1 MRAEQKVVRE
11 WVDEQAAQQSEVAT
25 VLKELA
31 ANMRRKGL
39 AHGARTLAPAQRRL
53 RRVLAGLR
61 RRAVDAAAR
70 RHLPACR
77 SSWWRSISPA
87 RRRAARTPRCK
98 RLTLQITELTSLL
111 SLEKGKSKSVEDEL
125 AALQATLS
133 TLREENAKLSGSAL
147 SGDEAAKAADARISG
162 LTTELESQKK
172 VSDEALAKVDL
183 LNQQLLSL
191 RRQIAALNE
200 ALQASEKKDAESQTR
215 IKDLG
220 ARLNAALAR
229 QVQELQRY
237 RSDFFGRLRELLKN
251 RKDIRVV
258 GDRFVFESEVLF
270 PSGSDQ
276 LTPEGLAAIDQLAA
290 AIVEL
295 RAIRSP
301 RRSTGRCRSTAT
313 PTSAPSPARQF
324 PSNWELS
331 TARAISVVNY
341 LISRGVSPQRLV
353 AAGYGEFRPLEAG
366 HRRGEPAAQ
375 PPHRAEADQPLGRSL
390 TGEAAPPPAV
400 ASASG

>member
-1 MRAEQKVVRE
+1 MA
-11 WVDEQAAQQSEVAT
+11 
-25 VLKELA
+25 
-31 ANMRRKGL
+31 G
-39 AHGARTLAPAQRRL
+39 GRT
-53 RRVLAGLR
+53 R
-61 RRAVDAAAR
+61 RRAEYTDFWPGYVDV
-70 RHLPACR
+70 L
-77 SSWWRSISPA
+77 STLLLVVTFLMSIFMLAQYFASQEA
-87 RRRAARTPRCK
+87 SGKDTALR
-98 RLTLQITELTSLL
+98 RLTLQITELTNLL
-111 SLEKGKSKSVEDEL
+111 SLEKGKSKSAEDEL
-125 AALQATLS
+125 AALQATLV
-133 TLREENAKLSGSAL
+133 TMRDENSRLSGSAL
-147 SGDEAAKAADARISG
+147 LGDEAAKAADARIAG
-162 LTTELESQKK
+162 LASELENQKK

-270 PSGSDQ
+270 PSGSNQ
-276 LTPEGLAAIDQLAA
+276 LTPEGLAAMDQLAS
-290 AIVEL
+290 AIIEL
-295 RAIRSP
+295 EREIPKEIDWALQVDGHTDIRPIASP
-301 RRSTGRCRSTAT
+301 T
-313 PTSAPSPARQF
+313 F

-331 TARAISVVNY
+331 TARAISVVRY

-353 AAGYGEFRPLEAG
+353 AAGFGEFRPLEAG
-366 HRRGEPAAQ
+366 TDEASLQRNRRIE
-375 PPHRAEADQPLGRSL
+375 LKL
-390 TGEAAPPPAV
+390 TNR
-400 ASASG
+400 